1 MTSQP
6 QQGGEMEVN
15 PSAGQD
21 VPIIESTIENVVSIA
36 ESKEGNQEKTKKR
49 GKSRKKT
56 SDVWSHFKIHADGRA
71 KCNYCGQDYKYDTK
85 TCGTSTLRT
94 HVKVKCKKY
103 PLRIEDKKQKAIT
116 LFTKSKAAEEDD
128 VNCKKYDPKEV
139 RGEIATYFILAKL
152 PFRHVQDEGF

>member
-1 MTSQP
+1 MP
-6 QQGGEMEVN
+6 LQGNENHEMEVN
-15 PSAGQD
+15 PSVGQD
-21 VPIIESTIENVVSIA
+21 VPTIESTAKNAVPIA
-36 ESKEGNQEKTKKR
+36 ESEEGNHEKTKKR
-49 GKSRKKT
+49 GRTGKKT
-56 SDVWSHFKIHADGRA
+56 SDVWSHFKIRDDGREEY
-71 KCNYCGQDYKYDTK
+71 NYCGQDYKYDTK

-94 HVKVKCKKY
+94 HVEVKCKKY

-116 LFTKSKAAEEDD
+116 RFTKSRAAEEDD